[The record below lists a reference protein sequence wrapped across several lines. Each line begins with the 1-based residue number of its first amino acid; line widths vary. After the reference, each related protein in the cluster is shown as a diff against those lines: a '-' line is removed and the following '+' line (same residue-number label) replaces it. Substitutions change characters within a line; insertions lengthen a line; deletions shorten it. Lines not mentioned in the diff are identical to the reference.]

1 MHWFPC
7 LNGRRAL
14 IARCTI
20 SIGFSSNLSRSL
32 YSGLS
37 VRLLVSANN
46 PHGGSTDSISSSRL
60 RQLKR
65 ACISRLVHKFQIESE
80 RLSDHDGGSRH
91 YADAHNDSA
100 LGPAL
105 LAGIREALEP
115 ICSGGWMRHILRLA
129 EDGSTCIGPW
139 TRQAGRSISF

>member
-37 VRLLVSANN
+37 VRLLVSADN
-46 PHGGSTDSISSSRL
+46 PQGGYTNSNF
-60 RQLKR
+60 LKQ
-65 ACISRLVHKFQIESE
+65 AASAQESVHKSTIIIHTGSSHKESIPVGPQ
-80 RLSDHDGGSRH
+80 LSLVKRVRVAVCSV
-91 YADAHNDSA
+91 SA
-100 LGPAL
+100 
-105 LAGIREALEP
+105 
-115 ICSGGWMRHILRLA
+115 
-129 EDGSTCIGPW
+129 
-139 TRQAGRSISF
+139 Q